1 MRIGGER
8 RQEYARRK
16 VGILGQFAQNC
27 PVRRLGPADNSR
39 DEGQRAD
46 ANMDHNGEASGR
58 RPRIYANTA
67 LVRRPLPFNYP
78 MTHDDPNDVRA
89 IYERLMVEVREPGAA
104 VSYSDDAQLAELGRS
119 AIVCA
124 GSPAMGGRK
133 SGALARKVRGTMFR
147 LTRWYVEPFVLQQR
161 SFNLAAVRY
170 IAELERR
177 IAELERERPSGDA

>member
-1 MRIGGER
+1 
-8 RQEYARRK
+8 
-16 VGILGQFAQNC
+16 
-27 PVRRLGPADNSR
+27 
-39 DEGQRAD
+39 
-46 ANMDHNGEASGR
+46 MDHNGEASGR

-67 LVRRPLPFNYP
+67 LVRRPLPFTYA

-89 IYERLMVEVREPGAA
+89 IYERLMVEVRQPGAG